1 MSALMKKNLST
12 QEETNEQSIATFD
25 KLKAA
30 LRVLGKNSAI
40 QTLSMA
46 TMEQHFLQ
54 SQTITKQKE
63 LLIHMEDLIEE
74 VKGRL
79 IETLKR
85 LKNLKEEAGLNLD
98 SLDLTGEMKD
108 LERWFEE
115 IEEEEVKSEPDG
127 DISLD

>member
-108 LERWFEE
+108 LER
-115 IEEEEVKSEPDG
+115 
-127 DISLD
+127 